1 MKQYY
6 LERLHWIFNYT
17 QKDFFY
23 CLFKTLCLI
32 VGIPLY
38 AVMFVVEMV
47 LTFVNMILGWIPI
60 LGVVVT
66 VICKA
71 IIWVTDKSFYICI
84 LPDIKAYKKASKDV
98 EYDICDADDQ
108 LKSVNDD
115 TDVGC
120 DN

>member
-1 MKQYY
+1 MKEYY

-17 QKDFFY
+17 SNNFFY
-23 CLFKTLCLI
+23 CLFKTLCLV

-60 LGVVVT
+60 LGMVVT
-66 VICKA
+66 VICKS

-84 LPDIKAYKKASKDV
+84 LPDIKAYKQATKQV
-98 EYDICDADDQ
+98 EYEISDADEKLQ
-108 LKSVNDD
+108 SADD
-115 TDVGC
+115 ETT
-120 DN
+120 NM